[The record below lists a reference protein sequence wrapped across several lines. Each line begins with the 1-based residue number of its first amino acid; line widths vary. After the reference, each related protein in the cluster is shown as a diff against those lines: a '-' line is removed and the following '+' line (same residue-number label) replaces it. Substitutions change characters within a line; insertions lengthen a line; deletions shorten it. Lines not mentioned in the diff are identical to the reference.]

1 MFERN
6 QAIPSASFGITYAT
20 VVPSLC
26 YAFGFHIYALQ
37 VHKVLDKP
45 DPNGYQGMI
54 MGLWT
59 LSTMLVLYLLLL
71 LITSFYGEPHLNSEI
86 LYVFDAVFNGG
97 RAFEYVT

>member
-1 MFERN
+1 M
-6 QAIPSASFGITYAT
+6 
-20 VVPSLC
+20 PSLC

-71 LITSFYGEPHLNSEI
+71 VITSFYGEPHLNQEI
-86 LYVFDAVFNGG
+86 LYIFDAVFNGG